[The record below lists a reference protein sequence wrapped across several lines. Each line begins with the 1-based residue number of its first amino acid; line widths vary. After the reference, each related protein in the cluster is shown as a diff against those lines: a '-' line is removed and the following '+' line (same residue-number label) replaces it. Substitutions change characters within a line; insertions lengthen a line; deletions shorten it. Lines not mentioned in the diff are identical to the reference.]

1 MLEKIRE
8 GSTGL
13 AAKIILGLVVLSFIF
28 AGVGSYINSSGNT
41 AAATV
46 NEEEISLRTFDRAYQ
61 SERARMESQLGDMF
75 SQLIANDEY
84 LKSFRQDVL
93 QKLVD
98 EKLLEQNATELGLR
112 VSNTEV
118 LQTIADMPEFQLGG
132 QFNNDRFQAIL
143 TQAGFAPSDFKAYMR
158 RQMTRQQLARAVVL
172 SDFALEEEAKAMLRL
187 QKQTRDGQ
195 FVQVPA
201 DLFIA
206 DTEIT
211 DEDRED
217 YYLNNISD
225 FDTPEQVKVSYVELL
240 VDDLVGK
247 VSVSEDDIALYY
259 EENQSNYRTEEERR
273 ASHILIEA
281 GDDAEAAQAKAN
293 DILARLQSGEDFA
306 ELAKTESDDTFSGEQ
321 GGDLDWF
328 GKGIMDPAFEEA
340 AFGLQNIGDISDVT
354 ESEFG
359 FHIIKLTDIK
369 PEQVEALADV
379 REDIEQR
386 LLRDA
391 ATERFI
397 EIQQNMAQVAFEM
410 PDTLDEVAAV
420 AEKAVQESDFI
431 TRDNATGV
439 LAEPAVL
446 NELFSPELIEDRVNS
461 DVIDVSDEHIVFVRV
476 SDYKPQRT
484 QSQEEVAALIDA
496 ALTQQKAQQ
505 LALAWAEEVAS
516 LLKEDEAAAQ
526 AKLAEKQLT
535 LAEITAAPRFGSENP
550 AEVIQTLFKLDNT
563 APVNAIE
570 MGNGDVAVVK
580 LNNINEAEQLDDAEV
595 NATQQR
601 LASRNGQTVYTALV
615 KELNKD
621 AEVKINNVA
630 VQE

>member
-13 AAKIILGLVVLSFIF
+13 AAKIILGLVVLSFVF
-28 AGVGSYINSSGNT
+28 AGVGSYINSSGNS

-75 SQLIANDEY
+75 NQLIANDEY
-84 LKSFRQDVL
+84 LKSFRQDVM

-98 EKLLEQNATELGLR
+98 EKLMEQSAIELGLR
-112 VSNTEV
+112 VSNTEI

-143 TQAGFAPSDFKAYMR
+143 TQAGFAPSDFKTYMR
-158 RQMTRQQLARAVVL
+158 RQMTRQQLARALVM
-172 SDFALEEEAKAMLRL
+172 SDFALTGEVESMLRL
-187 QKQTRDGQ
+187 QKQTRDGH

-201 DLFIA
+201 EMFVAEVSIS
-206 DTEIT
+206 
-211 DEDRED
+211 DEDREN

-225 FDTPEQVKVSYVELL
+225 FDTQEQVKASYVELK
-240 VDDLVGK
+240 VDDLLNK
-247 VSVSEDDIALYY
+247 VSVSADDIALYY
-259 EENQSNYRTEEERR
+259 EENQANYRVEEERR
-273 ASHILIEA
+273 ASHILIET
-281 GDDAEAAQAKAN
+281 GDDAAAAEQKAQDVLSQIN
-293 DILARLQSGEDFA
+293 GGADFA

-340 AFGLQNIGDISDVT
+340 AFALQSVGDVSEVV

-369 PEQVEALADV
+369 PEQIEPLVDV
-379 REDIEQR
+379 SEDIEQR
-386 LLRDA
+386 LLREA

-397 EIQQNMAQVAFEM
+397 EIQQSMSQVAFEM

-420 AEKAVQESDFI
+420 AEKSVQQSEFI
-431 TRDNATGV
+431 TRNSASDV
-439 LAEPAVL
+439 LADAAVL

-461 DVIDVSDEHIVFVRV
+461 DVIDINDEHVVFVRV
-476 SDYKPQRT
+476 DDYKAQRT
-484 QSQEEVAALIDA
+484 QSQEEVQDQINV

-505 LALAWAEEVAS
+505 LALEWAQSVTNLIKDDME
-516 LLKEDEAAAQ
+516 AAQ
-526 AKLAEKQLT
+526 AKIAEKGLVST
-535 LAEITAAPRFGSENP
+535 EITGSARYGSDNP
-550 AEVIQTLFKLDNT
+550 AEVIQTLFKLDNSH
-563 APVNAIE
+563 VVDAIE
-570 MGNGDVAVVK
+570 MGNGDVAVVH
-580 LNNINEAEQLDDAEV
+580 LTNINEVEQLDDAEIT
-595 NATQQR
+595 ASKQR
-601 LASRNGQTVYTALV
+601 MASNYGQTVYTSLLKV
-615 KELNKD
+615 LNAD
-621 AEVKINNVA
+621 AEVKINNLA
-630 VQE
+630 AQN